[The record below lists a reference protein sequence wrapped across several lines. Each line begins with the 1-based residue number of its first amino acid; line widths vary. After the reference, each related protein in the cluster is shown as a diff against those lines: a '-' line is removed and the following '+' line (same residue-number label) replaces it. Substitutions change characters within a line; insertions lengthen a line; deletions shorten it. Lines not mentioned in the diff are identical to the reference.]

1 MSTTTCLNCKA
12 RQPRYRSSCSRC
24 NAPLTSEERERRR
37 ELRRESELREING
50 KEPLDVPT
58 TDESVDEVERWD
70 GVVALVV
77 ILGGMLAI
85 VVYGLGVLL
94 GWWA

>member
-1 MSTTTCLNCKA
+1 
-12 RQPRYRSSCSRC
+12 
-24 NAPLTSEERERRR
+24 
-37 ELRRESELREING
+37 LRRESELREING